1 LKRFQEAMKSYV
13 GVRHA
18 LGCANGTDAI
28 QIALMALGVQPG
40 DEIIIPAFTYYAT
53 AEMPALL
60 GAKPVFVD
68 VDPETFNID
77 PEKIAEK
84 ITEKTKGI
92 IPVSLYGQCAD
103 FTRINAV
110 AQEHGLFVIE
120 DGAQAFGS
128 TYRGQKS
135 CSFTTVATTSF
146 FPFQTFRLLR

>member
-13 GVRHA
+13 GVGHA

-68 VDPETFNID
+68 VDPETLTLTL
-77 PEKIAEK
+77 KK
-84 ITEKTKGI
+84 
-92 IPVSLYGQCAD
+92 SL
-103 FTRINAV
+103 R
-110 AQEHGLFVIE
+110 
-120 DGAQAFGS
+120 
-128 TYRGQKS
+128 KS
-135 CSFTTVATTSF
+135 LKNQGDNSC
-146 FPFQTFRLLR
+146 FPLWSMR